1 MQWRR
6 LIRLTFFKSP
16 LSCKLSPLKLLT
28 LQFAWIIPYL
38 FLTNYLERSLLPF
51 RLLCYTQSNFLGVN
65 SPLREDFKGCV
76 RSFFPARDKDEDCGL
91 NRRIDALIEPRTVKP
106 WHQRMVVIRSAPMS
120 AGYRQ
125 YVRDSWAP
133 TLLPEV
139 PTVFVT
145 GHGNDDVLRKEHEK
159 FGDILQLDF
168 VDSYKNLTLKMMAIY
183 GYILRAK
190 PNIQDI
196 IVINDDTIVNATALH
211 QIAVST
217 SDDAYVLG
225 KVSRG
230 YPRLLMWWLPWY
242 VPGSMYPSMCYPPFI
257 QGSSFIITR
266 TAAQRILNGICEI
279 PAIHLDDVMMGVVAN
294 CLRVDLRHNE
304 GFDHHT
310 LDEYVVFH
318 YQYSRYSV
326 AEMFALWRRS
336 GLGSRAVN
344 DPIRW

>member
-1 MQWRR
+1 MLWRR
-6 LIRLTFFKSP
+6 LIRVTFFKSP
-16 LSCKLSPLKLLT
+16 LSSKLSPLKLLT

-65 SPLREDFKGCV
+65 TPLRDDLRSCV
-76 RSFFPARDKDEDCGL
+76 KSFFPVREPDTDCGL
-91 NRRIDALIEPRTVKP
+91 NQRINARIEPRIVEDS
-106 WHQRMVVIRSAPMS
+106 HQRVVVIRSAPKS
-120 AGYRQ
+120 ADYRNF
-125 YVRDSWAP
+125 VRRSWAP
-133 TLLPEV
+133 TLQPEV
-139 PTVFVT
+139 ATVFVT
-145 GHGNDDVLRKEHEK
+145 GLGNDDALQKENDD

-183 GYILRAK
+183 GYILREK

-211 QIAVST
+211 QIST
-217 SDDAYVLG
+217 SSGETYMLG

-242 VPGSMYPSMCYPPFI
+242 VPGTMYPSMCYPPFT

-266 TAAQRILNGICEI
+266 SAAQRILDGICEV

-294 CLRVDLRHNE
+294 CLRVELRHNE

-310 LDEYVVFH
+310 LDEFVVFH
-318 YQYSRYSV
+318 YQYSRFSA
-326 AEMFALWRRS
+326 AEMHALWRRS
-336 GLGSRAVN
+336 GLDGDRR
-344 DPIRW
+344 DPSGR